1 MLYTGDSSVMTSI
14 LKVNTIQDAT
24 NSTTAM
30 TVDTAG
36 RILTPARPS
45 FCARPTAEITN
56 QTSGDIVF
64 GEAGAVNEDSH
75 GNHNVGGH
83 YDTSTG
89 KFTAPVT
96 GIYFFSFSA
105 MTYAENDCEVKLFL
119 NTQDVVKF
127 NTNLTND
134 ESNYESFHGST
145 VIKMTA
151 SDFFHPKVAAGNF
164 HASPN
169 HSQFSGFLIG

>member
-1 MLYTGDSSVMTSI
+1 MTSTLKVENIKHTNDTTAQTIDSS
-14 LKVNTIQDAT
+14 
-24 NSTTAM
+24 
-30 TVDTAG
+30 G

-56 QTSGDIVF
+56 QTSGDIIF
-64 GEAGAVNEDSH
+64 GEAGAVNEASH

-83 YDTSTG
+83 YNTSTG
-89 KFTAPVT
+89 KFVAPVT

-105 MTYAENDCEVKLFL
+105 MTYGENDCEVKMYL
-119 NTQDVVKF
+119 NTQDVIKF

-145 VIKMTA
+145 VIKMSA
-151 SDFFHPKVAAGNF
+151 SDFFHPQVAGGNF

>member
-1 MLYTGDSSVMTSI
+1 MST
-14 LKVNTIQDAT
+14 LKVGTIQDHA

-30 TVDTAG
+30 TIDSSGRVLTA
-36 RILTPARPS
+36 ARPS

-64 GEAGAVNEDSH
+64 GEAGAVNEASH

-83 YDTSTG
+83 YNTSTG
-89 KFTAPVT
+89 KFVAPVT

-105 MTYAENDCEVKLFL
+105 MTYGENDCEVKMYL
-119 NTQDVVKF
+119 NTQDVIKF
-127 NTNLTND
+127 NTNLGND

-145 VIKMTA
+145 VIKMSA
-151 SDFFHPKVAAGNF
+151 NDFFHPQVAGGNF